1 MATKSSPHVESEK
14 TDIIAAVEPAI
25 SLTNLLLLVVIVL
38 NAAGLYLLAGNTIS
52 LDDGSVA
59 PLGLKKAILE
69 VEYEKVGGKENFDIQ
84 SRAQQLSL
92 KDPQNPGNID
102 GMKKYIASFNG
113 QTPDTSTPALT
124 STVSLENVVIDTG
137 SIQATLSGDTVI
149 EGNPEA
155 LITVTEYSDM
165 ECPFCMKQF
174 HNTKLK
180 EKLFEQY
187 GNKVNF
193 VFKNSRWVNHA
204 GTTPKAIA
212 ALCVQQIAGPVAYV
226 QYYTAIMQGTTSNSN
241 VFPVAL
247 LGELAKKLNVDETK
261 WKACYTTKE
270 TMSLFEKQTSEA
282 EGYGLNGTPWT
293 RVVNNKTNK
302 SEKIE
307 GAYPYETF
315 TEKIDSLLK

>member
-113 QTPDTSTPALT
+113 QTPDTPTPALT
-124 STVSLENVVIDTG
+124 STASLDNMVIDTG

-174 HNTKLK
+174 HSTKLK
-180 EKLFEQY
+180 EKLFAQY
-187 GNKVNF
+187 GDKVNF
-193 VFKNSRWVNHA
+193 VFKNSR
-204 GTTPKAIA
+204 
-212 ALCVQQIAGPVAYV
+212 
-226 QYYTAIMQGTTSNSN
+226 
-241 VFPVAL
+241 
-247 LGELAKKLNVDETK
+247 
-261 WKACYTTKE
+261 
-270 TMSLFEKQTSEA
+270 
-282 EGYGLNGTPWT
+282 
-293 RVVNNKTNK
+293 
-302 SEKIE
+302 
-307 GAYPYETF
+307 
-315 TEKIDSLLK
+315 

>member
-113 QTPDTSTPALT
+113 QTSDTSTA
-124 STVSLENVVIDTG
+124 SLEDITIDTG

-193 VFKNSRWVNHA
+193 VFKNSR
-204 GTTPKAIA
+204 
-212 ALCVQQIAGPVAYV
+212 
-226 QYYTAIMQGTTSNSN
+226 
-241 VFPVAL
+241 
-247 LGELAKKLNVDETK
+247 
-261 WKACYTTKE
+261 
-270 TMSLFEKQTSEA
+270 
-282 EGYGLNGTPWT
+282 
-293 RVVNNKTNK
+293 
-302 SEKIE
+302 
-307 GAYPYETF
+307 
-315 TEKIDSLLK
+315 